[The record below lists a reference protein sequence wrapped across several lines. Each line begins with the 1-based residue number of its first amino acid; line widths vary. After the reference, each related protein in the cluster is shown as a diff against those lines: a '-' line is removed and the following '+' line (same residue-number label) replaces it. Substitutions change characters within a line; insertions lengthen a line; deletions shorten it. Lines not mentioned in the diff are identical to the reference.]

1 MAGFLNTLKNVVG
14 IAGGGLT
21 AADDKKSLPDRI
33 MGGVGAVGTGLG
45 WLGSALAPGLSATAT
60 SGFGALGGMG
70 MGELGATVVGAGE
83 AFGAGAGIGTAAVP
97 AAAVLGSAAL
107 GYGAG
112 RLLDN
117 GVGQVSRMM
126 GGDGRSLSDRIGDGM
141 FDALGPGPGLW
152 LADHLP
158 SWAQ

>member
-1 MAGFLNTLKNVVG
+1 MAGFLNTLKNVAG

-70 MGELGATVVGAGE
+70 MGELGATVLGAGE
-83 AFGAGAGIGTAAVP
+83 AFGAGAGVGAAAVP
-97 AAAVLGSAAL
+97 AAAVLSSAAL

-126 GGDGRSLSDRIGDGM
+126 GGDGRSLSDRMGDGL
-141 FDALGPGPGLW
+141 FNTLGPGPGLW

-158 SWAQ
+158 SWMQ